1 MRVLAIEDSSE
12 IVEAISLCLQ
22 SRWPEVSLQAAIDGV
37 EGVKMVESESFDIII
52 LDINLPDMDG
62 FEVLRR
68 IRAFSSVPVIV
79 VSVRASLGDRAKGL
93 EMGADDYIVKP
104 FSPSDLVSRVHAVL
118 RRTHTP
124 KLAEGEMVVVQ
135 GELTLDL
142 ASQRVVCRGETVRLT
157 PTEWKL
163 LYVLVK
169 NVGRTVSG
177 EQILREVWGEEQ
189 EYSEPLRT
197 YIRRL
202 RDKLQDDPP
211 QMILTDRGKGYR
223 FIAPT

>member
-1 MRVLAIEDSSE
+1 VLAIEDNPE

-22 SRWPEVSLQAAIDGV
+22 TRWPEVDLQAAIEGA
-37 EGVKMVESESFDIII
+37 EGVKVVKSESFDIII

-124 KLAEGEMVVVQ
+124 KLAEEEMVVVQ

-142 ASQRVVCRGETVRLT
+142 ASQRAVCRGETVRLT

-169 NVGRTVSG
+169 NAGRTVSG

-211 QMILTDRGKGYR
+211 QMILTDRGRGYR
-223 FIAPT
+223 FVAPA